1 MMKKKATDKKAP
13 VTGAPGKK
21 ATVAKATGKGAPVMK
36 RTSEPHGLTILGK
49 KAKPAKVLETFPNQ
63 HPGRDYVVTLQ
74 TDEFTSLCPI
84 TGQPDFACITVK
96 YIPDR
101 LIVESKSLKLYFH
114 SFRNEGVFHEHV
126 TNRILDDLV
135 AVLKPRWCM
144 VTGDFSVRGG
154 IAIVVETEYKK
165 K

>member
-1 MMKKKATDKKAP
+1 MMKKKAA
-13 VTGAPGKK
+13 GKK
-21 ATVAKATGKGAPVMK
+21 ATVTGAPVTKAPNMGAPDMS
-36 RTSEPHGLTILGK
+36 RAAEASGLTILGR

-74 TDEFTSLCPI
+74 TDEFTSVCPI

-114 SFRNEGVFHEHV
+114 SFRDEGVFHEHV